1 MSAKKNPN
9 PYQFDY
15 PAHLAD
21 CMTRQMSGYVDEETG
36 ETVVPWKET
45 LVETAGFVP
54 LEVRFK
60 QMEQNGLIAQF
71 QLGELSPE
79 DLRQIYL
86 SEEFEVKPD
95 DELEEALEK
104 VARRN
109 ELQRLLI
116 EERKKAQTE
125 EEAKA
130 PHVLTAE
137 EYAQFKAL
145 AAQLQVVPPP
155 NPEQQ

>member
-1 MSAKKNPN
+1 MAKVKNPYSDFN
-9 PYQFDY
+9 YA
-15 PAHLAD
+15 AHVAD
-21 CMTRQMSGYVDEETG
+21 CHTRQFRLIIDEETG
-36 ETVVPWKET
+36 EEVMPWNEK

-60 QMEQNGLIAQF
+60 QMEQNGLMAQF

-86 SEEFEVKPD
+86 SEEFEIKPD
-95 DELEEALEK
+95 DELEDALDK
-104 VARRN
+104 VARRTA
-109 ELQRLLI
+109 LQQLLI

-125 EEAKA
+125 QEAKA

-145 AAQLQVVPPP
+145 AAQLKVAPPP
-155 NPEQQ
+155 NSEQQ